1 MTTPADVTTT
11 EQGPVALPDPKP
23 DPKPERPGQARRI
36 GRGLWRAFKW
46 LVALT
51 LIAGIAAAIYFGWPE
66 VNRRFIQ
73 PIADNT
79 AELNTL
85 DGRLEDTRTQ
95 LAELEDRVDA
105 SIAAQGGMPERLA
118 NAETTLSELSETL
131 DDVAAD
137 TRALDRLV
145 ADHTSRLDAIETA
158 QAALIADQ
166 TASDAETI
174 RQFGLLRS
182 MELLSRARLFLYQS
196 NFGLAEQD
204 VQVARDLL
212 AEIAADYPETDA
224 ALMTEVIFRLDRTLD
239 QLPDRPVAA
248 ADDLDIAWSVLL
260 GDTEPP
266 GASGADN
273 ADT

>member
-1 MTTPADVTTT
+1 MTTPSDLTTADPA
-11 EQGPVALPDPKP
+11 PVAVLDPEPD
-23 DPKPERPGQARRI
+23 RPGRMRRL

-51 LIAGIAAAIYFGWPE
+51 LIAGIGAAIYFGWPE

-118 NAETTLSELSETL
+118 NAETALSDITESL

-145 ADHTSRLDAIETA
+145 ADHTNRLEAIEAA
-158 QAALIADQ
+158 QATLIADQ
-166 TASDAETI
+166 ASADAETM

-196 NFGLAEQD
+196 NFGLAEVD

-212 AEIAADYPETDA
+212 SEIAADYPETDA

-239 QLPDRPVAA
+239 QLPERPVAA

-266 GASGADN
+266 GASADEN
-273 ADT
+273 PDT

>member
-1 MTTPADVTTT
+1 MTTTADATTT
-11 EQGPVALPDPKP
+11 EPAPVALPDP
-23 DPKPERPGQARRI
+23 DPERPGRMRRF

-51 LIAGIAAAIYFGWPE
+51 LIAGIGAAIYFGWPE

-85 DGRLEDTRTQ
+85 DGRLEDTRSQ
-95 LAELEDRVDA
+95 LAELQDRVDA
-105 SIAAQGGMPERLA
+105 SIAAQGGLPERMA
-118 NAETTLSELSETL
+118 AAETALTDLSESL
-131 DDVAAD
+131 DDVATD
-137 TRALDRLV
+137 TQALDRLV
-145 ADHTSRLDAIETA
+145 ADHTSRLEAIEAA
-158 QAALIADQ
+158 QATLIANQ
-166 TASDAETI
+166 SSTDAETM

-196 NFGLAEQD
+196 NFGLAEVD
-204 VQVARDLL
+204 VQIARDLL

-224 ALMTEVIFRLDRTLD
+224 AVMTEVIFRLDRTLD
-239 QLPDRPVAA
+239 QLPARPVAA
-248 ADDLDIAWSVLL
+248 SDDLDIAWSVLL

-266 GASGADN
+266 GESADESP
-273 ADT
+273 DT